1 MMEQY
6 HEVKRQFKSCSI
18 PEVMPCARTDHPL
31 HHLRLPPSP
40 VGGDPIPRTTLVLT
54 MTRTPSLSCCA
65 STLFTRGRV
74 SFLAAVLLLSV
85 LGSPCFGAP
94 APKQDTDDPQAPVSY
109 WKQVRPLFQAHC
121 QGCHQPAKEKGG
133 YVMTN
138 FARLLAGGES
148 GEQAVIPHRPSQSPL
163 VEAITL
169 FEGEAEMPKGK
180 PSLPDSEVAL
190 ISKWIAE
197 GAVDDTPKN
206 AVQRIDADHPPV
218 YRRPP
223 AITSLDFSPDGKW
236 LAVAAFHEVLLHHAD
251 GSGLFARLI
260 GLSERIES
268 VRFSPDGLHLAVAG
282 GLPARMGEVQ
292 IWNVAERTLTL
303 SVPIGFDTVYG
314 VSWSPDGKLVAFG
327 CPDNNLRAIDVAT
340 GEIVLKQGSHS
351 DWVLSTVFNQDGSH
365 LISVGRDMSTK
376 LTEVE
381 TQRFVDNISSITP
394 GALRGGLNAVVRRPG
409 RDEVLVGGADG
420 VPQLYQVF
428 RKTKRRIGDNAN
440 LLRKFPPMEG
450 RIFAVDYSRD
460 GQLIATAGSFNGRG
474 AVHLYTGEF
483 NSTIPEIL
491 LKAYADKIASNYTKE
506 EKAEIEHFT
515 TADVRL
521 IAETPFSG
529 GIYALAFTADGRAVA
544 AAGQDGR
551 VRLIDT
557 TDGKVVKEFV
567 PVPLE
572 GGTLTRVETALIPA
586 R

>member
-1 MMEQY
+1 MTWKPFGSSSKAIRSTVRELSTIMAVLFGTSP
-6 HEVKRQFKSCSI
+6 HVFGGDATGSPDS
-18 PEVMPCARTDHPL
+18 VD
-31 HHLRLPPSP
+31 SP
-40 VGGDPIPRTTLVLT
+40 V
-54 MTRTPSLSCCA
+54 
-65 STLFTRGRV
+65 
-74 SFLAAVLLLSV
+74 
-85 LGSPCFGAP
+85 
-94 APKQDTDDPQAPVSY
+94 PVSY

-133 YVMTN
+133 YVMTD
-138 FARLLAGGES
+138 FTRLLAGGES
-148 GEQAVIPHRPSQSPL
+148 GERAVIPHQPVQSPL
-163 VEAITL
+163 IVAITL
-169 FEGEAEMPKGK
+169 FEGEADMPKGK
-180 PSLPDSEVAL
+180 PALPDTEVAL
-190 ISKWIAE
+190 IARWIAE

-218 YRRPP
+218 YQRPP

-236 LAVAAFHEVLLHHAD
+236 LAVAGFHEVLLHHAD
-251 GSGLFARLI
+251 GSGLVARLI

-268 VRFSPDGLHLAVAG
+268 VRFSPDGAHLAVAG

-292 IWNVAERTLTL
+292 IWNVAERTLAL
-303 SVPIGFDTVYG
+303 SVPVGFDTVYG
-314 VSWSPDGKLVAFG
+314 VSWSPDGRLVAFG
-327 CPDNNLRAIDVAT
+327 CPDNNLRAIDTVT

-351 DWVLSTVFNQDGSH
+351 DWVLGTVFNQDGTH

-409 RDEVLVGGADG
+409 HDEVLIGGADG

-460 GQLIATAGSFNGRG
+460 GKLIATAGSFDGRG

-483 NSTIPEIL
+483 NSSIPELL
-491 LKAYADKIASNYTKE
+491 LKAYADKIATNYTKE
-506 EKAEIEHFT
+506 EKAEIERFT
-515 TADVRL
+515 TDGVKL
-521 IAETPFSG
+521 LAEVTVSG
-529 GIYALAFTADGRAVA
+529 GVYALAFNAEGHAVA

-551 VRLIDT
+551 VRLINT
-557 TDGKVVKEFV
+557 TDGRIAREFV

-572 GGTLTRVETALIPA
+572 GVTSTRVEPSPLAA